1 MKKVLLLLA
10 LVAIFLGVSAWQGW
24 TRYQG
29 FLHAPLAIPPGGQ
42 VFQLQSGTTGTEI
55 IRQLEELGLTSS
67 GWRWRVLMRLEPH
80 VYKAGEYR
88 LESGMTPQ
96 QVLRALSDGQV
107 VQYRITLVEGWTF
120 KQFAAALAANEEL
133 RHELDLATADRWLAG
148 LSDLDIQ
155 HPEGWFLPETYLFT
169 RGDSDR
175 DILARAHSAMVSA
188 LDEAWKSR
196 AEELPIDS
204 PYELLI
210 LASIIE
216 KETSLDD
223 ERRQVAGVF
232 KRRLEKRMRLQTDP
246 TVIYGLG
253 DAYDGDIRRRDLQT
267 DTPYNTYTRHGLPPT
282 PIAMPGRASLQA
294 AANPAPGDSL
304 YFVADGAGGHT
315 FSTTLKDHQD
325 AVKKLIE
332 KK

>member
-29 FLHAPLAIPPGGQ
+29 FLHAPLSIPPGGQ

-120 KQFAAALAANEEL
+120 KQFAAALAANKEL
-133 RHELDLATADRWLAG
+133 RHELDLATADRWLPG

-232 KRRLEKRMRLQTDP
+232 RRRLEKRMRLQTDP

-304 YFVADGAGGHT
+304 YFVADGEGGHT